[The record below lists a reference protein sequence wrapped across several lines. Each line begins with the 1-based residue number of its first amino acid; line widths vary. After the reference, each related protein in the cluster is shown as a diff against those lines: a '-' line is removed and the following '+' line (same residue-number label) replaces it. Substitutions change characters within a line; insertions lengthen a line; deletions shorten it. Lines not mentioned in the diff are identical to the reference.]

1 MKDDYV
7 VTIPARE
14 YEQLI
19 RDSEKVRILQQATV
33 EGIVNIGSS
42 WLGRILGV
50 QQPDEPD
57 GAASSIDIF

>member
-33 EGIVNIGSS
+33 EGIVNIGLS
-42 WLGRILGV
+42 LIH
-50 QQPDEPD
+50 
-57 GAASSIDIF
+57 I